1 MPEQAAVDKLLMR
14 RCGVSEVSTP
24 LWTVAEDA
32 AGYAAAGFAAIGV
45 WLHKLERGR
54 MEGPFWMPDQI
65 IPDDVIKDS
74 VAAVKDSGLTVS
86 HVVLSGNYTDEAT
99 HDRAI
104 EHTLHAIDVAAALDA
119 ACLIINP
126 GRLNGL
132 DRGAATDLAVSALR
146 RVLRER
152 RAPVRLALEP
162 VIDWQSDFLNTL
174 AQALDLADAIDHPD
188 VGVYPDTW
196 HLWETGTYD
205 DDIAR
210 AGDRIFGF
218 HLNDGRSGDRNREIP
233 GAGEIPLADMVRAA
247 EAAGYTGTYD
257 VEYTTPM
264 AVGPAFDVPYE
275 EVLRRCAAGMTQVL
289 REAGVDAG
297 APGDS

>member
-1 MPEQAAVDKLLMR
+1 MAEEAMVEKDLLR

-24 LWTVAEDA
+24 LWTIAEDA
-32 AGYAAAGFAAIGV
+32 AGYAAAGFAAIGL
-45 WLHKLERGR
+45 WLHKLERPR
-54 MEGPFWMPDQI
+54 MEGHFWMPDKI
-65 IPDDVIKDS
+65 VARSVVDEA
-74 VAAVKDSGLTVS
+74 VAAVRESGLAVS
-86 HVVLSGNYTDEAT
+86 HVVLSGNYTDET
-99 HDRAI
+99 TREHAI
-104 EHTLHAIDVAAALDA
+104 QHTLHAIDIAAALDA
-119 ACLIINP
+119 ACLIVNP

-132 DRGAATDLAVSALR
+132 DRAAATDIAVSALK
-146 RVLRER
+146 RVVEER

-174 AQALDLADAIDHPD
+174 AQALDLVDAIDHPD

-205 DDIAR
+205 EDIAR

-233 GAGEIPLADMVRAA
+233 GDGEIPLASMVRAA

-264 AVGPAFDVPYE
+264 ATGSDFDVPYE
-275 EVLRRCAAGMTQVL
+275 KVLQRCAAGMTRVL
-289 REAGVDAG
+289 SDAGVRG
-297 APGDS
+297 

>member
-1 MPEQAAVDKLLMR
+1 MPEEAVMDEALMR
-14 RCGVSEVSTP
+14 RCGVSEVTTP
-24 LWTVAEDA
+24 LWTIGEDA

-54 MEGPFWMPDQI
+54 MEGQFWMPDQHI
-65 IPDDVIKDS
+65 ADEVVEDAV
-74 VAAVKDSGLTVS
+74 VAVRDSGLNVS

-99 HDRAI
+99 QEHAI
-104 EHTLHAIDVAAALDA
+104 EHTLHAIDIAARLDA
-119 ACLIINP
+119 ACLIIAP

-132 DRGAATDLAVSALR
+132 DRPRANELTVRALR
-146 RVLRER
+146 RVLHER

-162 VIDWQSDFLNTL
+162 VIDWQSDYVNTL
-174 AQALDLADAIDHPD
+174 AQALDLVEVVDHPD

-205 DDIAR
+205 ADIAR

-218 HLNDGRSGDRNREIP
+218 HLNDGRSGDRHREIP
-233 GAGEIPLADMVRAA
+233 GTGEIPLASMVRAA

-264 AVGPAFDVPYE
+264 AIGPEFDVPYE
-275 EVLRRCAAGMTQVL
+275 EVLRRCATGMMSVL
-289 REAGVDAG
+289 REAGIGSARTG
-297 APGDS
+297 G

>member
-1 MPEQAAVDKLLMR
+1 MPEEAVEAVADELLRR

-32 AGYAAAGFAAIGV
+32 AGYAAAGFNTIGI

-54 MEGPFWMPDQI
+54 MEGPFWMPNQMIASEVLDGA
-65 IPDDVIKDS
+65 
-74 VAAVKDSGLTVS
+74 VAAVRSAGLTVS
-86 HVVLSGNYTDEAT
+86 HVVLAGNYTDEALL
-99 HDRAI
+99 DDAI
-104 EHTLHAIDVAAALDA
+104 AHTLHAIDVAAALDA

-132 DRGAATDLAVSALR
+132 DRSTATERAVSALR
-146 RVLRER
+146 RVLQER

-174 AQALDLADAIDHPD
+174 AQALDIVDAIDHPD

-205 DDIAR
+205 EDIAR

-233 GAGEIPLADMVRAA
+233 GSGEIPLASMVRAA
-247 EAAGYTGTYD
+247 EAAGYRGTYD

-264 AVGPAFDVPYE
+264 AVGPAFAVPYE
-275 EVLRRCAAGMTQVL
+275 EILHRCAIGMTNVL
-289 REAGVDAG
+289 LEAGVAADG
-297 APGDS
+297 R

>member
-1 MPEQAAVDKLLMR
+1 MSEEAAVEKAVLQ

-24 LWTVAEDA
+24 LWTIAEDA
-32 AGYAAAGFAAIGV
+32 AGYAAAGFGAIGV

-54 MEGPFWMPDQI
+54 MEGHFWMPEEI
-65 IPDDVIKDS
+65 ISDAVVADA

-86 HVVLSGNYTDEAT
+86 HVILTGNYVAEAT
-99 HDRAI
+99 RSHAI
-104 EHTLHAIDVAAALDA
+104 EHTLHAIDIAAALDA
-119 ACLIINP
+119 TCLIVNP
-126 GRLNGL
+126 GRLDGVDRAAGIDIAARAVRQVL
-132 DRGAATDLAVSALR
+132 D
-146 RVLRER
+146 ER

-174 AQALDLADAIDHPD
+174 GQALDLMDAIDHPD

-205 DDIAR
+205 EDIAR
-210 AGDRIFGF
+210 AGDKIFGF

-233 GAGEIPLADMVRAA
+233 GDGEIPLADMVREA
-247 EAAGYTGTYD
+247 EAAGYRGTYD

-264 AVGPAFDVPYE
+264 AVGRDFDVPYE
-275 EVLRRCAAGMTQVL
+275 EVLRRCAAGMTEVL
-289 REAGVDAG
+289 LEAGVRG
-297 APGDS
+297 